1 MARLGTRGVQP
12 TYAWASAGPLRRSS
26 GPMRSPKR
34 RITAEVNKKLTSL
47 LFGNEGGDAMDD
59 TGMTE
64 ADKIGLVEDV
74 LGIWGEDA
82 AREIA
87 DRYGVNLEALG
98 QEATT
103 SS

>member
-1 MARLGTRGVQP
+1 
-12 TYAWASAGPLRRSS
+12 
-26 GPMRSPKR
+26 
-34 RITAEVNKKLTSL
+34 
-47 LFGNEGGDAMDD
+47 MDD

-87 DRYGVNLEALG
+87 NYYGVNLELLG
-98 QEATT
+98 QEAASGT
-103 SS
+103 

>member
-1 MARLGTRGVQP
+1 
-12 TYAWASAGPLRRSS
+12 
-26 GPMRSPKR
+26 MRSPKR
-34 RITAEVNKKLTSL
+34 RIAAEVNKKLTSL

-74 LGIWGEDA
+74 LAIWGEDA

-87 DRYGVNLEALG
+87 NYYGVNLELLG
-98 QEATT
+98 QEAASGT
-103 SS
+103 

>member
-1 MARLGTRGVQP
+1 MRL
-12 TYAWASAGPLRRSS
+12 SGPLAPGGLIRP
-26 GPMRSPKR
+26 PMCRN
-34 RITAEVNKKLTSL
+34 TAKVNKKLMSL
-47 LFGNEGGDAMDD
+47 LFGSEGGDVMDD

-82 AREIA
+82 AREMA
-87 DRYGVNLEALG
+87 DRYGVDLEALG